1 MRSWQRV
8 QALPVLTLLAFL
20 IGTGVVLQLWLLG
33 AALEGFLGD
42 KRDIAL
48 PAALGSVALF
58 AANLGFLSY
67 VLRIDRHVRTAQQP
81 ARRGTE

>member
-1 MRSWQRV
+1 MRNWRRV

-33 AALEGFLGD
+33 ASLEGFLGD
-42 KRDIAL
+42 KRDISL

-58 AANLGFLSY
+58 AVNLGFLSY
-67 VLRIDRHVRTAQQP
+67 VRRIDRHARTP
-81 ARRGTE
+81 